1 MRRSLAAVLLLA
13 LAAACAESE
22 ESQLTVASRNLYL
35 GGDIFSVVRAQTAQ
49 EAAVAAFQ
57 VWSSVQATDFP
68 ARAKLIA
75 SEIAA
80 VNPDVIGLQEVSLW
94 RTGDPLVCAPDGSGL
109 PVINAPQAAVVRYDY
124 LDSLLAELR
133 LKGLE
138 YEVARETPSLDAEL
152 CAVDPSQQT
161 APFDV
166 RYTDRDVILVRRGLA
181 TANAGGGLYVFG
193 VDFPIP
199 GSGTPPVVVPDR
211 RAWNVVEVEKAGQWY
226 RVFETHLEVQ
236 EIPSPPGVPPYI
248 FQLVQAG
255 LLVGGEVVPRRI
267 ASPMPTVVVGDF
279 NTQAEQPD
287 PMNPLRTTYN
297 YLVGLLPFPD
307 LGDPRLARLVGTTSP
322 LDDAWTALGNA
333 PGDGLTWG
341 YGPDLTTGTLSQ
353 RIDLALT
360 WDATPVSMKTFG
372 ADDLTS
378 GTPPVHSSDHLG
390 FVVTIQ
396 P

>member
-35 GGDIFSVVRAQTAQ
+35 GGEFEGVIGAQSVQ
-49 EAAVAAFQ
+49 EAAVAMFE
-57 VWSSVQATDFP
+57 VWTSVQATNFP
-68 ARAKLIA
+68 ARAQLIA
-75 SEIAA
+75 AELAA
-80 VNPDVIGLQEVSLW
+80 LNPDVIGLQEVSIW
-94 RTGDPLVCAPDGSGL
+94 RTGLPLVCAPDGSGV
-109 PVINAPQAAVVRYDY
+109 PVINSPQASTVVYDY
-124 LDSLLAELR
+124 LQLLLDALAA
-133 LKGLE
+133 KGLQ
-138 YEVARETPSLDAEL
+138 YQVARSTQSFDAEF
-152 CAVDPSQQT
+152 CALNPA
-161 APFDV
+161 APASAIDV
-166 RYTDRDVILVRRGLA
+166 RWTDRDVILVRQGLV
-181 TANAGGGLYVFG
+181 TANAGGGVYAFKI
-193 VDFPIP
+193 DYPIP
-199 GSGTPPVVVPDR
+199 GTGTPPVTVPGY

-226 RVFETHLEVQ
+226 RVFETHLEIQ
-236 EIPSPPGVPPYI
+236 EIPTPPGVPPYI
-248 FQLVQAG
+248 FQFVQAG

-279 NTQAEQPD
+279 NTQAELPD
-287 PMNPLRTTYN
+287 PTNPLRTTYN

-307 LGDPRLARLVGTTSP
+307 LGDPRLAPLVGTTSP

-390 FVVTIQ
+390 FVITIQ